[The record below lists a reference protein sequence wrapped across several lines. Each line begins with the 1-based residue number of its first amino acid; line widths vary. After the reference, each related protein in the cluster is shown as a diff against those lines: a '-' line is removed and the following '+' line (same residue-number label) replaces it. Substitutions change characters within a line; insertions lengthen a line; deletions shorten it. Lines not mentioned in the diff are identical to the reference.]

1 MRLLLLLIPVAL
13 VAKAQ
18 TSSTQTSTAHPKAST
33 AAKSTGTGSGHPAV
47 RKPAVVKP
55 QGVTLT
61 TDEQKTVYAIGLFIY
76 QRSIEQLDLT
86 PDELAIVKQA
96 MSDAAA
102 GKPVEKLDD
111 FRDKLQTFANART
124 AQKAEQMKA
133 ASAAFLAKAATE
145 PGAVKTDSGLIYNE
159 VTAGTGPTPAATDTV
174 KVNYRGTLTD
184 GTEFDSSYKRNEPA
198 QFPLDHVIKCWT
210 EGLQKMKVGGKA
222 VLICPSGLAYGD
234 HGQPGIPPGS
244 VLKFEVELLGIVP
257 AGSAK

>member
-1 MRLLLLLIPVAL
+1 VRALLFLIPVAL
-13 VAKAQ
+13 MAQ
-18 TSSTQTSTAHPKAST
+18 TQTSTTQTSTVHPKASAT
-33 AAKSTGTGSGHPAV
+33 AKSTATGTTHPAV
-47 RKPAVVKP
+47 RKPVAKS

-76 QRSIEQLDLT
+76 QRSIEQLDLS

-102 GKPVEKLDD
+102 GKPAEKVED
-111 FRDKLQTFANART
+111 FRDKLQAFANTRT
-124 AQKAEQMKA
+124 TRRAEQTKA

-145 PGAVKTDSGLIYNE
+145 PGAVKTDSGLIYHE
-159 VTAGTGPTPAATDTV
+159 VTAGTGPSPSAADTV

-222 VLICPSGLAYGD
+222 VLICPSDLAYGD
-234 HGQPGIPPGS
+234 RGQPSIPPGS
-244 VLKFEVELLGIVP
+244 TLKFEVELLAIVP
-257 AGSAK
+257 AAAAK